1 VDGALAPA
9 EPSRPAR
16 SAAFPHAASDGSR
29 GEDQMD
35 FGRTGKVAALSV
47 AIMAIGIGGSGCKLL
62 KAVAK
67 TQKHAAIAFDVKTGG
82 WGYSYD
88 QLTEDLANAAATAK
102 CGTCTVQL
110 SWNQGCGALAQSATK
125 KDLMTTGTG
134 PNRAAAEGAAKSDCV
149 SKGGGTCNVLVYSC
163 NSTN

>member
-1 VDGALAPA
+1 
-9 EPSRPAR
+9 
-16 SAAFPHAASDGSR
+16 
-29 GEDQMD
+29 MD
-35 FGRTGKVAALSV
+35 FGRTVKVAAHSV
-47 AIMAIGIGGSGCKLL
+47 AIVAIGIGGSGCKLL

-67 TQKHAAIAFDVKTGG
+67 TQKHAAIAFDAKTGG

-88 QLTEDLANAAATAK
+88 QLTEDLANQAATTK

-110 SWNQGCGALAQSATK
+110 SWNQGCGALAQSTTK